1 MSGQES
7 VPHFIRR
14 VTRLLDKVPAR
25 PINRP
30 RKAVV
35 AGGPA
40 SGGGSGPHPAQ
51 PRPGPWHWG
60 LLALAILL
68 FGIYYG
74 ALALCLH
81 DSFVPSHDL
90 ADVSQTMWN
99 TIHGRLFS
107 MTARPAMSNRLGF
120 HIEPLLLAL
129 VPLYAV
135 APTAKTLI
143 LVQVA
148 ALALAAVPLYLLAA
162 EALGRPSWALAFP
175 VLYLL
180 SPAVHNATLSYFHP
194 VTLGVLPALAAL
206 PALWRGRVRAALLFA
221 AVALLAREDYGL
233 WLATLAIVGRGR
245 TRRPVW
251 IAAGLAGLAWFLV
264 ATLAIIPT
272 FLAGQQSLFWERY
285 SFWLQEPGAWPT
297 QAFLAERGKYLLNL
311 LLLGGAGALL
321 APLWTLPALPA
332 LGLNLLANYP
342 LPFSLDGYYSSLVVP
357 LLLAAAAIGLGR
369 SHPCRQKVG
378 ILLLLA
384 TTLWV
389 HCTEGRS
396 PLVAGFRLPECG
408 PRRQALQAV
417 LALLPADARLSAG
430 ETVASHVSER
440 EWLEIFPRCRHCDY
454 ILADLLQDHTLHPI
468 QAQQHLLDLL
478 AGDWGAVAGHNGFL
492 LLKRGEPYTGIPAD
506 LTSFV
511 RPTSTPQYPFQAVF
525 GDNWELQGY
534 DIIWDWWGRP
544 AARLYWQVRQPTD
557 ANRQPAALA
566 LDGEGHLLATPDTH
580 PPATLLWLPASR
592 WQPGQTYVVEMLP
605 FDAPPHV
612 ELVAGVGAPLA
623 DPATRLPAA
632 DGRDLLPLARLERHG
647 RGWRVHPAQP

>member
-1 MSGQES
+1 MSGQKGAS
-7 VPHFIRR
+7 PRP
-14 VTRLLDKVPAR
+14 TQPSGKVPAR
-25 PINRP
+25 PLDRLWKAIAAGVSASEGGGGPPPARP
-30 RKAVV
+30 R
-35 AGGPA
+35 PA
-40 SGGGSGPHPAQ
+40 
-51 PRPGPWHWG
+51 PWHWS

-81 DSFVPSHDL
+81 DSFVSSRDL
-90 ADVSQTMWN
+90 ADVNQAMWN
-99 TIHGRLFS
+99 TIHGRFLK
-107 MTARPAMSNRLGF
+107 MTARPSMSNRLGF
-120 HIEPLLLAL
+120 HVEPLLLAL

-135 APTAKTLI
+135 APTARTLI

-148 ALALAAVPLYLLAA
+148 ALALAAVPLYLLAVQ
-162 EALGRPSWALAFP
+162 ALGRPTWALAFP

-206 PALWRGRVRAALLFA
+206 LALWRRRGRAALLFA

-233 WLATLAIVGRGR
+233 WLAALAIVGWGR
-245 TRRPVW
+245 TRQPVW

-272 FLAGQQSLFWERY
+272 FLAGQRSLFWERY
-285 SFWLQEPGAWPT
+285 SFWLQGPEAWHNQT
-297 QAFLAERGKYLLNL
+297 FLAERGRYLLNL

-321 APLWTLPALPA
+321 APLWALPALPT

-342 LPFSLDGYYSSLVVP
+342 LPFSLDSYYSSLVAP

-369 SHPCRQKVG
+369 CRPGRQKVG

-396 PLVAGFRLPECG
+396 PLVAGFRPPECLS
-408 PRRQALQAV
+408 RRRALQAV
-417 LALLPADARLSAG
+417 LALLPDDARLNAS
-430 ETVASHVSER
+430 ETVISHVSGR
-440 EWLEIFPRCRHCDY
+440 EWLEAFPRCRRCDH
-454 ILADLLQDHTLHPI
+454 ILVDLLQDHTLHPV
-468 QAQQHLLDLL
+468 QAQQHLLNLL
-478 AGDWGAVAGHNGFL
+478 AGGWGVVAGHNGFL
-492 LLKRGEPYTGIPAD
+492 LLKRGGLQAGIPAD

-511 RPTSTPQYPFQAVF
+511 RPTGTPQYPFQVVF

-534 DIIWDWWGRP
+534 DITWDWWGRP
-544 AARLYWQVRQPTD
+544 AARLYWQIQQPTD
-557 ANRQPAALA
+557 GNWQPAALA
-566 LDGEGHLLATPDTH
+566 LDKEDHLLATPDSH
-580 PPATLLWLPASR
+580 PPVALLWLPASQ
-592 WQPGQTYVVEMLP
+592 WQPGHTYAVEMLP
-605 FDAPPHV
+605 FDAPPHL
-612 ELVAGVGAPLA
+612 ELVVGVGAPLA
-623 DPATRLPAA
+623 DPATRLPAT
-632 DGRDLLPLARLERHG
+632 DGRDLLPLATLERHG